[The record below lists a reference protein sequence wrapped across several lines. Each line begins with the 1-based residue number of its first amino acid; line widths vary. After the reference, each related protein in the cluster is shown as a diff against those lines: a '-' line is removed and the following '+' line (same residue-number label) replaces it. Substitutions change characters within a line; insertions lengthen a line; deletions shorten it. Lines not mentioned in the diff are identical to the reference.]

1 MMYNKNIILEVLI
14 MPRYKLSPEER
25 AAEKERKEN
34 LRNIMKGLDVKN
46 FDDLK
51 DVFKLMIGEMVECG
65 LEGEIEDELGYS
77 KYDYRNKDVEN
88 SRNGYSQKKLKTSFG
103 ETGIKVPRDRN
114 GEFEP
119 QLVPKNKTTLAG
131 DIEEKILSMYAKG
144 MTTGDIETHIQDI
157 YGLECSDTTISRI
170 TDKILPVVKEW
181 QSRPLE
187 EVYAVVFMDAIHFHV
202 RSEGHIVKKAVYIAI
217 GINMEGIKEVL
228 GMWVGENE
236 SSKFWLTV
244 MNGLKNRGVE
254 DILIAC
260 VDGLTGFPAAIEA
273 AYPKTEIQ
281 QCIIHQIRNSTKFV
295 SYKDIKELMSDL
307 KRVYTAVD
315 ETTALSELD
324 NFDEKWSGKY
334 PKIAISWR
342 SNWANLSTYFKY
354 PQEVRTLIYTTN
366 SIEGFNRQLR
376 KVTKNKGVFPTDDSL
391 IKMLYLA
398 MMDITKKWTGKR
410 REWGQIHSQLEI
422 YFADRLSR

>member
-1 MMYNKNIILEVLI
+1 

-25 AAEKERKEN
+25 AAEQERKEN
-34 LRNIMKGLDVKN
+34 LRNIMKGLDVKS
-46 FDDLK
+46 FEDLK
-51 DVFKLMIGEMVECG
+51 DVFKLMVGEMLENG
-65 LEGEIEDELGYS
+65 LEGELDDELGYT
-77 KYDYRNKDVEN
+77 KYDYRNQDGDN
-88 SRNGYSQKKLKTSFG
+88 SRNGYSKKTLKTSFG
-103 ETGIKVPRDRN
+103 ETEIRVPRDRD

-119 QLVPKNKTTLAG
+119 QLVKKNQTTLTG

-144 MTTGDIETHIQDI
+144 MTTSDIETHIQDI
-157 YGLECSDTTISRI
+157 YGLECSDSTISRI
-170 TDKILPVVKEW
+170 TDKILPVVREW

-187 EVYAVVFMDAIHFHV
+187 ELYAVVFMDAIHFHV
-202 RSEGHIVKKAVYIAI
+202 RSEGQIVKKAVYIAI
-217 GINMEGIKEVL
+217 GINMDGLKEVL

-236 SSKFWLTV
+236 SAKFWLSV
-244 MNGLKNRGVE
+244 MNGLKNRGLQ

-273 AYPKTEIQ
+273 VYPKTEIQ
-281 QCIIHQIRNSTKFV
+281 QCIIHQIRNTTRFV
-295 SYKDIKELMSDL
+295 SYKDIKALMADL
-307 KRVYTAVD
+307 KKVYAAID
-315 ETTALSELD
+315 EQTALAELES
-324 NFDEKWSGKY
+324 FDEKWGNKY

-342 SNWANLSTYFKY
+342 DNWANLSTYFKY

-366 SIEGFNRQLR
+366 AIEGFNRQLR

-391 IKMLYLA
+391 LKMLYLA

-422 YFADRLSR
+422 FFADRLN